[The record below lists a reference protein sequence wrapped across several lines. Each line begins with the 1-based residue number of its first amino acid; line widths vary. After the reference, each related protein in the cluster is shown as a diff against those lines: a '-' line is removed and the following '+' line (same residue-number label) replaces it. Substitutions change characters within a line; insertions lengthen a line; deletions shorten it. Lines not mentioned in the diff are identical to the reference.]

1 MLGTLRHPRRMP
13 GVSGRVRAAPA
24 ERGAGAELW
33 PAAPWLVLLVFL
45 LLGCL
50 PTPCSG
56 LKSIASEVEIQYK
69 LRDVVE
75 AAMQAFDKELA
86 ASQDRLPTH
95 QYALAR
101 ALQER

>member
-1 MLGTLRHPRRMP
+1 MP

-24 ERGAGAELW
+24 ARGAGAELR
-33 PAAPWLVLLVFL
+33 PASPWLALLAFL

-50 PTPCSG
+50 PAPCSG
-56 LKSIASEVEIQYK
+56 LKSIASEVESQYK

-75 AAMQAFDKELA
+75 AAMHAFDNELS
-86 ASQDRLPTH
+86 ASQDWLATDH
-95 QYALAR
+95 YALAR